1 MTLFENAGKQ
11 NTAEVV
17 RIAVARAMELGN
29 CPIVAASTMGVTAD
43 ALLTE
48 AERAGFRGSIVIVRG
63 CSSKHRKGLNLMKPE
78 VRDMLLSRGA
88 QIVTAAHALSA
99 GERALSTQFK
109 GAYPLEIMANT
120 LRCFGQGTKV
130 CFEASVMALD
140 ADALPFGVPVVAIG
154 GSHRGADTAL
164 VLTPSYSA
172 SVLDTVVHEILCKP
186 YDVRNPDPSMDFK
199 STKLNGGIET

>member
-11 NTAEVV
+11 NTAEAV
-17 RIAVARAMELGN
+17 RIAVEKAMELG

-48 AERAGFRGSIVIVRG
+48 SERAGFRGDIVIVRG
-63 CSSKHRKGLNLMKPE
+63 CSSRQRMGANLMKPE

-88 QIVTAAHALSA
+88 RIVTAAHALSA
-99 GERALSTQFK
+99 GERGISTTFK

-120 LRCFGQGTKV
+120 LRMFGQGTKV
-130 CFEASVMALD
+130 CVEASIMALD
-140 ADALPFGVPVVAIG
+140 ADALPFGVPVVALG

-172 SVLDTVVHEILCKP
+172 SLLSTVIHEVLCKP
-186 YDVRNPDPSMDFK
+186 FDVRNPDPSMDFQ

>member
-11 NTAEVV
+11 NTEEAV
-17 RIAVARAMELGN
+17 RIAVARAMELG

-48 AERAGFRGSIVIVRG
+48 AERAGFRGDIVIVRG
-63 CSSKHRKGLNLMKPE
+63 CSSKNRKGVNLMKPE
-78 VRDMLLSRGA
+78 VKALLESRGA
-88 QIVTAAHALSA
+88 KIVTAAHALSA
-99 GERALSTQFK
+99 GERALSTGFK
-109 GAYPLEIMANT
+109 GVYPLEIVAAA
-120 LRCFGQGTKV
+120 LRMFGQGTKV
-130 CFEASVMALD
+130 CVEAAIMALD
-140 ADALPFGVPVVAIG
+140 ADALPFGVPVVALG

-172 SVLDTVVHEILCKP
+172 SLLNTVIHEHLCKP
-186 YDVRNPDPSMDFK
+186 FDVRNPDPSMDFQ